1 MHSLTYPESL
11 RDAWSKQ
18 AHEVNVL
25 FPRHGRFGLLSL
37 LLVLKDQIVTKV
49 RRSQPD
55 YLGNI
60 NMPVSSFERAATK
73 FPRHE

>member
-11 RDAWSKQ
+11 RDAWPKQ

-37 LLVLKDQIVTKV
+37 LLVLKD
-49 RRSQPD
+49 
-55 YLGNI
+55 
-60 NMPVSSFERAATK
+60 
-73 FPRHE
+73 